1 MVGLSGKSRDPLE
14 LDLLCNSRTNE
25 RREGRETKVSS
36 QPSLPSSLLPL
47 LSFAKNRVDGVL
59 TSLLLS
65 LPLKSSVPL
74 NSGNELLSAL
84 GVLDVLDSEVD
95 PLLEVSVSDD
105 LEADDS
111 DSSGRDVVNDTGLS
125 VVELVEVR
133 VGAEVKEVEER
144 RKEGK
149 VRSSWLVVSK
159 RSRGTSREARR
170 EVKIW
175 LGRKSVGAPTE

>member
-14 LDLLCNSRTNE
+14 LDLLCRF
-25 RREGRETKVSS
+25 ETKVERKRSQLSS
-36 QPSLPSSLLPL
+36 SALPSFLPPLPSSAPET
-47 LSFAKNRVDGVL
+47 RVL

-111 DSSGRDVVNDTGLS
+111 DSSGRDVVDDTGLS
-125 VVELVEVR
+125 VVELLLEVVVMR
-133 VGAEVKEVEER
+133 EE
-144 RKEGK
+144 
-149 VRSSWLVVSK
+149 
-159 RSRGTSREARR
+159 
-170 EVKIW
+170 
-175 LGRKSVGAPTE
+175 